1 MLSFDEAGQRGGTPL
16 ILVHGWCCNRRH
28 MAGLFQHFS
37 KSQHVFAVDLPGH
50 GQTPIQGTPALFDA
64 FAASLSGFLTERSL
78 FEAILVG
85 HSMGG
90 ILSVL
95 AAGLQPGRV
104 AGVVNLDGALP
115 LTAPARAGYEELFAR
130 INAEGFRTVAPRF
143 LKDMFFLPH
152 ERGPFCEQ
160 IVADMLSLPEDL
172 SVALMSQ
179 FPSLDAGKAL
189 TACKVPMLYIGGS
202 YPRFDQ
208 ATLARLQPRAWIA
221 RVAISGHFVQIFA
234 LPQVIAMIEK
244 FLESGITPSAAGSDP
259 G

>member
-1 MLSFDEAGQRGGTPL
+1 MLSFDEAGQRGGKPL

-50 GQTPIQGTPALFDA
+50 GETPIQGTPARFDA
-64 FAASLSGFLTERSL
+64 FAASLAGFLTEQSL
-78 FEAILVG
+78 FKAILIG

-90 ILSVL
+90 VLSVL
-95 AAGLQPGRV
+95 AAGQQPERV

-115 LTAPARAGYEELFAR
+115 LTTTARADYEELFAR
-130 INAEGFRTVAPRF
+130 FKSEGFRTVAARF
-143 LKDMFFLPH
+143 LKDAFFLPQ
-152 ERGPFCEQ
+152 ERGPLCEQ
-160 IVADMLSLPEDL
+160 IIADMLALPETL
-172 SVALMSQ
+172 AVALMSQ
-179 FPSLDAGKAL
+179 FPVLNAEKAL
-189 TACKVPMLYIGGS
+189 AACDVPMLCIGGS

-208 ATLARLQPRAWIA
+208 ATLARLQPHAWIA

-244 FLESGITPSAAGSDP
+244 FLEGASAPLAAG
-259 G
+259 